1 MYLEITLDK
10 TEACLGLLDMEVLTR
25 VFSTAV
31 AEAATSTVFDQMPAL
46 TSEAARKEM
55 FADSPWRGEYPP
67 TDFEASAWCTIRW
80 MLRTFT
86 IGPKRGVSVADSLRD
101 PVLKSPRISL
111 PVEGGEQTWQTD
123 GT

>member
-1 MYLEITLDK
+1 MYLEITLEK

-25 VFSTAV
+25 VFSAAF

-46 TSEAARKEM
+46 TNEAARKEM

-86 IGPKRGVSVADSLRD
+86 IGQKRGVPVADSLID
-101 PVLKSPRISL
+101 PVLKSARISL
-111 PVEGGEQTWQTD
+111 PVDQQEL
-123 GT
+123 